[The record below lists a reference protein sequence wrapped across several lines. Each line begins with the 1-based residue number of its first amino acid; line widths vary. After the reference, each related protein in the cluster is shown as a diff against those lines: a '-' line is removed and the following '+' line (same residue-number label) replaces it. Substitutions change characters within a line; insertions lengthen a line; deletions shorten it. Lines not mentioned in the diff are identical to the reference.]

1 MGMTIVD
8 IFFQSVILIIFVGM
22 IIMGFSLIYDMIKV
36 NRE

>member
-8 IFFQSVILIIFVGM
+8 IFFQSVILIIFVGV
-22 IIMGFSLIYDMIKV
+22 IIMEFSLIYDMIKV

>member
-8 IFFQSVILIIFVGM
+8 IFFQSVMLIIFVGM